1 VSSGGPG
8 PKRVGFLELFFDLV
22 FVFAVTQLVSVLH
35 DDHTTG
41 GWARVGILLWLV
53 WWAWSQYT
61 WAGNAID
68 VDRRSTRVWV
78 LVATGVMLAAGT
90 TLPDA
95 FADNGEAVA
104 FALLYAAVRVLAL
117 ALYWFGLADDRAH
130 QAALRTYLPIQL
142 LSPALVVVGGLVG
155 GDAQLWIW
163 VGAIVVDLISV
174 AAAGRGEFRV
184 DPGHFAERH
193 GLIVIIA
200 LGESVI
206 VTGLTASELGLGS
219 EVAVLLAIAFVAVA
233 GFWWSYFD
241 WVHEAATER
250 LAGEPDHRRRGHLA
264 RDLFTL
270 GHLPIVAGVVV
281 FAAAIET
288 ALPHPAETLETFGV
302 TALAVAPTLVLG
314 GVLLGNL
321 RATGDVLM
329 SRLVGLLAAPV
340 LAFVVGSTRSATAA
354 VAAVAAVIVAVAVAE
369 TGRSG
374 TAARVTPPGS

>member
-1 VSSGGPG
+1 VSGSEHGS
-8 PKRVGFLELFFDLV
+8 KRVGFLELFFDLV
-22 FVFAVTQLVSVLH
+22 FVFAVTQLVSVLY
-35 DDHTTG
+35 DDHSAG
-41 GWARVGILLWLV
+41 GWARAGILLWLV

-78 LVATGVMLAAGT
+78 LVATGVMLAAAT

-95 FADNGEAVA
+95 FADSGEALA

-117 ALYWFGLADDRAH
+117 ALYWFGLAGDRAH

-142 LSPALVVVGGLVG
+142 LSPVLVVVGGIVG
-155 GDAQLWIW
+155 GDAQVWIW

-206 VTGLTASELGLGS
+206 VTGLTASELGLGA
-219 EVAVLLAIAFVAVA
+219 EVGVLLAVAFAAVA

-241 WVHEAATER
+241 WVHEAAAER
-250 LAGEPDHRRRGHLA
+250 LASEPDHRRRGHLA

-281 FAAAIET
+281 FAAAIKT
-288 ALPHPAETLETFGV
+288 ALPHPGDTLEPFGV
-302 TALAVAPTLVLG
+302 TALAVAPALVLG
-314 GVLLGNL
+314 GVLVGNL
-321 RATGDVLM
+321 RATGNLLV
-329 SRLVGLLAAPV
+329 SRLVGLVVAPALAVA
-340 LAFVVGSTRSATAA
+340 VGSRWSATAA
-354 VAAVAAVIVAVAVAE
+354 VAAVAAVIVAVAAAE
-369 TGRSG
+369 TGRG
-374 TAARVTPPGS
+374 GAAVSAPAPGN